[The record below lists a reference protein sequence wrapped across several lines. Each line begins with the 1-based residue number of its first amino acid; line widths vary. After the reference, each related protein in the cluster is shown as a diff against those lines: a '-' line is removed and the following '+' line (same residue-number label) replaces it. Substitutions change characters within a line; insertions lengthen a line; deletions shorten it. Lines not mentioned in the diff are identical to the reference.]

1 MNRYIIAAFS
11 QLRMLSKAIE
21 SFDRPLLVHATLEI
35 GTLVVPS
42 IVPLVRT
49 QFTTWINTRCLDKP
63 FIHYIVGWSDIFFIF
78 CFFLNE
84 KEEI

>member
-49 QFTTWINTRCLDKP
+49 QFTT
-63 FIHYIVGWSDIFFIF
+63 
-78 CFFLNE
+78 
-84 KEEI
+84 